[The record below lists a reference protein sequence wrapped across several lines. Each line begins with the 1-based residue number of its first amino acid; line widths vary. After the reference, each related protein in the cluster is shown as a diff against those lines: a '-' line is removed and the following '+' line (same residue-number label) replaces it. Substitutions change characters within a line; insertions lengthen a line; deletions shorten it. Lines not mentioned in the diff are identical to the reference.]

1 MCLFSIKFEGRT
13 YNKAATLLLLKYQ
26 RDEIERLETLVEN
39 SKMVIAEARAKYN
52 SEVANRRKAEAELDT
67 TRRIA
72 RNYKAQIDKLTEEL
86 NDFPARNKS
95 GKYTKRAKS
104 ETKNQNKE

>member
-13 YNKAATLLLLKYQ
+13 YNKGATLLLLRHYK
-26 RDEIERLETLVEN
+26 E
-39 SKMVIAEARAKYN
+39 KIAILQDDVVRGAGMY
-52 SEVANRRKAEAELDT
+52 SEELARRKAAESDLDS
-67 TRRIA
+67 TREIA
-72 RNYKAQIDKLTEEL
+72 RNLKAEVEKLKEEL

-95 GKYTKRAKS
+95 GKYTKRVKT

>member
-13 YNKAATLLLLKYQ
+13 YNKAATLMLLKYQ
-26 RDEIERLETLVEN
+26 KEEIERLETLVEN
-39 SKMVIAEARAKYN
+39 SKKEIAEVRAEFN
-52 SEVANRRKAEAELDT
+52 SEVANRRKVEAELGT
-67 TRRIA
+67 ARQIA

-95 GKYTKRAKS
+95 GKYAKRAKT

>member
-13 YNKAATLLLLKYQ
+13 YNKGATLLLLKYQ
-26 RDEIERLETLVEN
+26 RDEIERL
-39 SKMVIAEARAKYN
+39 K
-52 SEVANRRKAEAELDT
+52 
-67 TRRIA
+67 
-72 RNYKAQIDKLTEEL
+72 EEL

-95 GKYTKRAKS
+95 GKFTKRVNT